1 MLKTSL
7 NRFAVFGGDMRQV
20 YLAECLAEKGYE
32 VVVYGLCENCKHPKI
47 REASSMEA
55 ALKYAEA
62 VAAPVPFSKGL
73 LLISEEKLL
82 KTLKSETWFFSGG
95 IPEKFCTQAEK
106 KGIQCVDYLKDE
118 SVAMKNTLAAAEG
131 ILAEAIIRSP
141 RNLFGSTCLVLG
153 YGRCG
158 STLAS
163 YLKGISC
170 KVLVYE
176 KQEKEAARAGIRAD
190 QVIKPGELAMAL
202 QEADFIFNTI
212 PAMVLP
218 KALLGYVRK
227 DALILD
233 MASQPGG
240 VDYEACKELGLSAA
254 LLPGLPGKYAPA
266 SSAEILAEKIERTL

>member
-1 MLKTSL
+1 MKTSL

-20 YLAECLAEKGYE
+20 YLAEGLAEKGYE
-32 VVVYGLCENCKHPKI
+32 VVVYSLCESCKHPKI
-47 REASSMEA
+47 REAASLKA
-55 ALKYAEA
+55 ALENAEA
-62 VAAPVPFSKGL
+62 VAAPIPFSKGL

-82 KTLKSETWFFSGG
+82 KTLKSGTWFFSGG
-95 IPEKFCTQAEK
+95 IPEEFCTQAEK

-190 QVIKPGELAMAL
+190 QAIKPGELAMAL

-233 MASQPGG
+233 MASPPGG

>member
-1 MLKTSL
+1 MKTSL

-32 VVVYGLCENCKHPKI
+32 VVVYGLCESCKHLKI
-47 REASSMEA
+47 REASSLEA
-55 ALKYAEA
+55 ALEYAEA

-73 LLISEEKLL
+73 SLISEEKLL
-82 KTLKSETWFFSGG
+82 KTLKPGTWFFSGG
-95 IPEKFCTQAEK
+95 ISAGFCTQAEK

-141 RNLFGSTCLVLG
+141 RNLLGSTCLVLG

-158 STLAS
+158 STLVS

-170 KVLVYE
+170 HVLVYE
-176 KQEKEAARAGIRAD
+176 KQEKEAARADIRAD
-190 QVIKPGELAMAL
+190 QVIRPGELAMAL
-202 QEADFIFNTI
+202 QESDFIFNTI

-218 KALLGYVRK
+218 KALLGYVRR

-233 MASQPGG
+233 MASAPGG
-240 VDYEACKELGLSAA
+240 VDYEACKELGISVA

>member
-1 MLKTSL
+1 MKTSL

-20 YLAECLAEKGYE
+20 YLAEYLAEKGYE
-32 VVVYGLCENCKHPKI
+32 VVVYGLCKSCRHPKI
-47 REASSMEA
+47 REAASLKA
-55 ALKYAEA
+55 ALENAEA

-82 KTLKSETWFFSGG
+82 KTLKPETRFFSGG